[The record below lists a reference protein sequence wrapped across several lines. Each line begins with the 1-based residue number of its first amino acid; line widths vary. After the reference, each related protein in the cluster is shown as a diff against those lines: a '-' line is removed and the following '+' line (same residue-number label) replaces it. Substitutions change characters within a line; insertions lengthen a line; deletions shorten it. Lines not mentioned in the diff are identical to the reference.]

1 MSGILRDSRLF
12 TTMIQTTTSKRRSK
26 TPRLPRE
33 QRKALVLNKAYEFFS
48 EHGPSAK
55 TRALA
60 AYCGVSQRL
69 LYSLF
74 PNKAALL
81 SAVYEA
87 EISGPFKT
95 SWLPLLTN
103 RTIEIVARLVNFYQD
118 YYETILTR
126 KWLRFFLYNSL
137 QEVSVAP
144 QFIASIVTQLVELI
158 VQEVAFECQLRLP
171 KNQEAFIQEVGWVL
185 HGAVS
190 HLAIRRHIYADQRS
204 VDINQV
210 IEAQVKIFISGLS
223 SVLKPKTLIL

>member
-1 MSGILRDSRLF
+1 MSYIFRDSRQF
-12 TTMIQTTTSKRRSK
+12 TTMIQTTTSKTRSK

-60 AYCGVSQRL
+60 DYCGVSQRL

-81 SAVYEA
+81 AAVYDA

-103 RTIEIVARLVNFYQD
+103 RNISIEDRLVRFYQD
-118 YYETILTR
+118 YYDTILTR
-126 KWLRFFLYNSL
+126 KWLRFFLYTSL

-158 VQEVAFECQLRLP
+158 VQEVAYERKLKLP
-171 KNQEAFIQEVGWVL
+171 KSQGAFIQEVGWVL

-190 HLAIRRHIYADQRS
+190 HLAIRRHIYADQRPT
-204 VDINQV
+204 DIHLV
-210 IEAQVKIFISGLS
+210 IDAHVKIFISGLA
-223 SVLKPKTLIL
+223 SVLKGGL